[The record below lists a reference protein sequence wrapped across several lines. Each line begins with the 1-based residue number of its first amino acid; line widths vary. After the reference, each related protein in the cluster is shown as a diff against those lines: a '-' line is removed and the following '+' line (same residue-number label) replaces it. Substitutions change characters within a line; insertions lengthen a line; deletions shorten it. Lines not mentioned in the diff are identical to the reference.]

1 MSFQAQSAVKADLA
15 LPAEIERFIL
25 NLFDK
30 SKGFVFFIRHGQ
42 TDWNL
47 LRKMQGRDGIPLNET
62 GIMQARDAAEG
73 IHKALLETGF
83 KFDLVI
89 TSPLSRANLT
99 GQIIADKIGCECVC
113 DERVIE
119 RDFGILSGCE
129 YSPQSKAITED
140 VSIEGLEP
148 LSEVL
153 DRVSSFIKD
162 RVKLGKRILVV
173 SHGSVTKI
181 FALQAEKSPRVT
193 NLNEL
198 LKNCHMLVYSYD
210 GNKIR
215 MEGYNIS
222 PHGLGEF
229 IASNDK

>member
-1 MSFQAQSAVKADLA
+1 MSYQAQSVVKVALA
-15 LPAEIERFIL
+15 QQVEIERFEL

-47 LRKMQGRDGIPLNET
+47 LRKMQGRDEIPLNET
-62 GIMQARDAAEG
+62 GIMQAKDASEG
-73 IHKALLETGF
+73 IYKALLETGF
-83 KFDLVI
+83 SFDLVV
-89 TSPLSRANLT
+89 TSPLSRASLT
-99 GQIIADKIGCECVC
+99 GQIIADKIGCECIS
-113 DERVIE
+113 DERVTE
-119 RDFGILSGCE
+119 RDFGVLSGCE

-153 DRVSSFIKD
+153 DRVNSFISD
-162 RVKLGKRILVV
+162 RVKIGKRILVV

-181 FALQAEKSPRVT
+181 FALQAEKSPKVT
-193 NLNEL
+193 NFNEL

-210 GNKIR
+210 GDKIR

-222 PHGLGEF
+222 PHSLGEF
-229 IASNDK
+229 IACNNK